1 MSPKILQD
9 YFDEIDQLLRNSANI
24 YVEEFKVSSLTSER
38 ANLRLKV
45 RFAFKYLLAVS
56 EIIVVVDNQIEYID
70 YRYHFQDAQN
80 NLIFRYDST
89 PHFPKLPSF
98 PHHKH
103 LPDQVIACK
112 KPYIAEVLKEAIE
125 FSE

>member
-9 YFDEIDQLLRNSANI
+9 YFDEIDQLLRNSDNI
-24 YVEEFKVSSLTSER
+24 YVEDFKTSFLTSER

-112 KPYIAEVLKEAIE
+112 KPHIAEVLKEAIE

>member
-70 YRYHFQDAQN
+70 YRYHFQDAQH

-112 KPYIAEVLKEAIE
+112 KPYIAEVLQEVME
-125 FSE
+125 LLG

>member
-9 YFDEIDQLLRNSANI
+9 YFNQIEQLLRNFTNT
-24 YVEEFKVSSLTSER
+24 YVEEFKINSLTSER

-56 EIIVVVDNQIEYID
+56 EIIVIVDNQISYID

-89 PHFPKLPSF
+89 PHFPELPSF

-112 KPYIAEVLKEAIE
+112 
-125 FSE
+125 SHT

>member
-9 YFDEIDQLLRNSANI
+9 YFDEIDQLLRNSTNI
-24 YVEEFKVSSLTSER
+24 YVEDFKASFLTSER

-112 KPYIAEVLKEAIE
+112 KPHIAEVLKEAIE

>member
-9 YFDEIDQLLRNSANI
+9 YFDEIDQLLRNSTNI
-24 YVEEFKVSSLTSER
+24 YVEDFKASFLTSER

-89 PHFPKLPSF
+89 PHFPTLPSF

-112 KPYIAEVLKEAIE
+112 KPHIAEVLKEAIE

>member
-9 YFDEIDQLLRNSANI
+9 YFNQIEQLLRNFTNT
-24 YVEEFKVSSLTSER
+24 YVEEFKINSLTSER

-56 EIIVVVDNQIEYID
+56 EIIVVVDNQISYID

-89 PHFPKLPSF
+89 PHFPELHSF

-112 KPYIAEVLKEAIE
+112 KPHLAEVLTEAE
-125 FSE
+125 ELLE